1 VGGNFRG
8 HQTLNLFFK
17 EYFYSKIIK
26 MRKLKL
32 QMHMTLDGFFNM
44 EGGGKNF
51 KWDSK
56 VIKFCVDNLKD
67 VDVLL
72 LGRKTA
78 DELIPFWDKV
88 ALNKKHPDYA
98 LGKRISELP
107 KIVFSNSAK
116 ENKWQNATLIK
127 GNLKNEI
134 QRLKKLKGKNML
146 AYGGVSF
153 AAALIEHRLVDDFYF
168 LKNPFCL
175 GKGLSIFKESKD
187 VLTFKLEQSKPFPC
201 GTIMLS
207 YKRKK

>member
-1 VGGNFRG
+1 
-8 HQTLNLFFK
+8 
-17 EYFYSKIIK
+17 

-32 QMHMTLDGFFNM
+32 QMHVTLDGFSIM
-44 EGGGKNF
+44 EDGGKNF

-88 ALNKKHPDYA
+88 ALNKKHPDYV

-116 ENKWQNATLIK
+116 ENKWQNATLVKSDIK
-127 GNLKNEI
+127 KEI
-134 QRLKKLKGKNML
+134 HRLKKLKGKNML

-153 AAALIEHRLVDDFYF
+153 ASSLIEHGLVDDFYF

-175 GKGLSIFKESKD
+175 GKGLSIFKEDKD

-201 GTIMLS
+201 GTIMLY

>member
-1 VGGNFRG
+1 
-8 HQTLNLFFK
+8 
-17 EYFYSKIIK
+17 

-32 QMHMTLDGFFNM
+32 QMHITLDGFSNM
-44 EGGGKNF
+44 EGGGKKF
-51 KWDSK
+51 KWDHK
-56 VIKFCVDNLKD
+56 VIRFCVDNLKD
-67 VDVLL
+67 VDALL

-78 DELIPFWDKV
+78 DELIPFWDTV

-107 KIVFSNSAK
+107 KFVFSNTAK

-127 GNLKNEI
+127 GDLEKEV
-134 QRLKKLKGKNML
+134 KKLKRLRGNNLL

-153 AAALIEHRLVDDFYF
+153 ASALIENRLVDAFYF

-175 GKGLSIFKESKD
+175 GKGLSIFKREKN
-187 VLTFKLEQSKPFPC
+187 VPAFTLEKSKPFPC

-207 YKRKK
+207 YTPKK

>member
-1 VGGNFRG
+1 
-8 HQTLNLFFK
+8 
-17 EYFYSKIIK
+17 

-44 EGGGKNF
+44 EDGGKNF

-116 ENKWQNATLIK
+116 ETKWQNATLIK
-127 GNLKNEI
+127 GDIKKEI

-187 VLTFKLEQSKPFPC
+187 VLTFTLEQSKPFPC

>member
-1 VGGNFRG
+1 
-8 HQTLNLFFK
+8 
-17 EYFYSKIIK
+17 

-32 QMHMTLDGFFNM
+32 QMHITLDGFSNM
-44 EGGGKNF
+44 EAGGKNF

-67 VDVLL
+67 ADVLL

-88 ALNKKHPDYA
+88 ALNKKHPDYV

-116 ENKWQNATLIK
+116 ENKWQNATLVKGDIK
-127 GNLKNEI
+127 KEI

-153 AAALIEHRLVDDFYF
+153 ASSLIEHGLVDDFYF

-175 GKGLSIFKESKD
+175 GKGLSIFKEIKD
-187 VLTFKLEQSKPFPC
+187 ILTFKLEQSKPFPC
-201 GTIMLS
+201 GTIMLY